1 MNKKRSHQKNNN
13 SPTHVRTWYYT
24 TTSSVGG
31 KTMTKKTI
39 AMTILGL
46 IGLAAGFI
54 ATNIE
59 QIKKLIEGL
68 L

>member
-1 MNKKRSHQKNNN
+1 
-13 SPTHVRTWYYT
+13 
-24 TTSSVGG
+24 
-31 KTMTKKTI
+31 MTKKTI
-39 AMTILGL
+39 VMTILGL